1 MPGPGTVVKPRIQR
15 IGIERLRCNVV
26 GAVDASNFTIPAF
39 AVGTIGAMLVARRAV
54 VYFVAGKD
62 REKRSISGDNR
73 ARALREAGDVLAIFL
88 LGAGIIKN
96 CVHGESLATDA
107 TWVAVFA
114 ALGIVLLE
122 LTGQLGLMLL
132 FNRGLGAAIDKGNVA
147 AGIAAA
153 CHYVAM
159 GLITAEA
166 VAGTDLHGVW
176 LSVVFFALGLV
187 VHQGV
192 VGLFRFLTTYDD
204 AEAIEGENAAAAIS
218 YGGVS
223 LSVAIVIGRAL
234 EGEFNGWS
242 AALAGFFALCA
253 GTLLLYP
260 VRQLVVQ
267 GLVLGARPTL
277 RGGAIDLA
285 VGRDRNMSV
294 AALEAASFVA
304 LALAIAMLA

>member
-1 MPGPGTVVKPRIQR
+1 M
-15 IGIERLRCNVV
+15 
-26 GAVDASNFTIPAF
+26 DASTLTIAAF
-39 AVGTIGAMLVARRAV
+39 GAATIGAMLVARRAV
-54 VYFVAGKD
+54 VLAMSGKD
-62 REKRSISGDNR
+62 RDKRALAGDNR

-88 LGAGIIKN
+88 LGAGVTKN
-96 CVHGESLATDA
+96 CVHGESIAADA

-122 LTGQLGLMLL
+122 VTGQLGLMLL
-132 FNRGLGAAIDKGNVA
+132 FNRRLGSAIDKGNVA
-147 AGIAAA
+147 AGVAAA

-159 GLITAEA
+159 GLITASA
-166 VAGTDLHGVW
+166 VAGTDLHGLW

-204 AEAIEGENAAAAIS
+204 AEQIEGENAAAAIS

-223 LSVAIVIGRAL
+223 LAVAVVIARAL
-234 EGEFNGWS
+234 EGDFTGWG

-253 GTLLLYP
+253 GTLALYP

-267 GLVLGARPTL
+267 GLVLGARPTI

-285 VGRDRNMSV
+285 VGRDRNTSV